1 MSDVRYF
8 EGVILNRFEE
18 KCVIVTGAGS
28 GFGEATAKR
37 FASEKANVVVSDV
50 EATSA
55 KKVCE
60 EIQKAGGKAISVT
73 CDVSVEADMEH
84 LVDKAIGEFGA
95 VDVMV
100 NNAGYSHMSRL
111 LWKISVEEF
120 DAVFAVNVKGV
131 FLGCKHVIPGMI
143 ERKKGVIVNIASVG
157 AIAPRA
163 GVTPYNGTK
172 GAVLTMTKGLAM
184 ETARHNIRVNAVNP
198 VAAETGFMKGAM
210 GVDQLEDEDRERLIS
225 TIPLGRM
232 AEPFDV
238 AAAVTFLSSEDARF
252 ITGTSLN
259 VDGGRSV

>member
-1 MSDVRYF
+1 M
-8 EGVILNRFEE
+8 LNRFDNRS
-18 KCVIVTGAGS
+18 VIVTGSGS

-37 FASEKANVVVSDV
+37 FASEGARVIVSDIDQNRADRV
-50 EATSA
+50 
-55 KKVCE
+55 VE
-60 EIQKAGGKAISVT
+60 EIIKEGGKAKSVV
-73 CDVSVEADMEH
+73 CDVSVESQVEK
-84 LVDKAIGEFGA
+84 LVQLVLDEYGG

-100 NNAGYSHMSRL
+100 NNAGYSHMSKL

-120 DAVFAVNVKGV
+120 DAVFAVNVRGV
-131 FLGCKHVIPGMI
+131 FLGCKHVIPTMI
-143 ERKKGVIVNIASVG
+143 EQRAGVIVNIASVG
-157 AIAPRA
+157 AVAPRA

-198 VAAETGFMKGAM
+198 VAAETRFMKGAM
-210 GVDQLEDEDRERLIS
+210 GVDQLEDSDRERLIS

-238 AAAVTFLSSEDARF
+238 AAAVTFLASEDACF
-252 ITGTSLN
+252 VTGTSLN

>member
-1 MSDVRYF
+1 M
-8 EGVILNRFEE
+8 I
-18 KCVIVTGAGS
+18 ITGAGS

-37 FASEKANVVVSDV
+37 FASEKASVIVSDV
-50 EATSA
+50 EAASA
-55 KKVCE
+55 ARVCD

-73 CDVSVEADMEH
+73 CDVSVEADMEK
-84 LVDKAIGEFGA
+84 LIDKAVSEFGA

-111 LWKISVEEF
+111 LWKISVEDF

-131 FLGCKHVIPGMI
+131 FLGCKHVIPRMI
-143 ERKKGVIVNIASVG
+143 ERRKGVILNIASVG

-210 GVDQLEDEDRERLIS
+210 GVDQLEDTDRERLIS

-238 AAAVTFLSSEDARF
+238 AAAVTFLSSDDARF

>member
-1 MSDVRYF
+1 M
-8 EGVILNRFEE
+8 NRFDNLS
-18 KCVIVTGAGS
+18 VIITGAGS

-37 FASEKANVVVSDV
+37 FASEKANVVVSDID
-50 EATSA
+50 EYRAE
-55 KKVCE
+55 KVCD
-60 EIQKAGGKAISVT
+60 EIKQKGGKAIAVG
-73 CDVSVEADMEH
+73 CNVALENEVKH
-84 LVDKAIGEFGA
+84 LVERAANDFGA

-100 NNAGYSHMSRL
+100 NNAGYSHMSKV
-111 LWKISVEEF
+111 LWKISLEEF
-120 DAVFAVNVKGV
+120 DAVFAVNVRGV
-131 FLGCKHVIPGMI
+131 FLGCKHVLPLMI
-143 ERKKGVIVNIASVG
+143 EQKKGVIVNIASVG

-172 GAVLTMTKGLAM
+172 GAVLTMTKGLAL
-184 ETARHNIRVNAVNP
+184 ETARYNIRVNAVNP

-210 GVDQLEDEDRERLIS
+210 GVDQLEDSDRERLIS

-238 AAAVTFLSSEDARF
+238 AAAVTFLSSKDADF

>member
-1 MSDVRYF
+1 M
-8 EGVILNRFEE
+8 NRFDNRS
-18 KCVIVTGAGS
+18 VIVTGAGS

-37 FASEKANVVVSDV
+37 FASEGAKVVVSDIDHDRARQV
-50 EATSA
+50 ATQI
-55 KKVCE
+55 VDE
-60 EIQKAGGKAISVT
+60 GGKAISVL
-73 CDVSVEADMEH
+73 CDVSVESEVEQ
-84 LVDKAIGEFGA
+84 LVQAAHSEYGG

-100 NNAGYSHMSRL
+100 NNAGYSHMSKL

-120 DAVFAVNVKGV
+120 DAVFSVNVRGV
-131 FLGCKHVIPGMI
+131 FLGCKHVIPIMI
-143 ERKKGVIVNIASVG
+143 EQRSGVIVNIASVG
-157 AIAPRA
+157 AVAPRA

-210 GVDQLEDEDRERLIS
+210 GVDQLEDSDRERLIS

-238 AAAVTFLSSEDARF
+238 AAAVTFLASEDARF
-252 ITGTSLN
+252 VTGTSLN

>member
-1 MSDVRYF
+1 M
-8 EGVILNRFEE
+8 NRFDNRS
-18 KCVIVTGAGS
+18 VIVTGSGS
-28 GFGEATAKR
+28 GFGEATVKR
-37 FASEKANVVVSDV
+37 FASEGARVIVSDIDQNRADRV
-50 EATSA
+50 
-55 KKVCE
+55 VE
-60 EIQKAGGKAISVT
+60 EIIKEGGKAKSVV
-73 CDVSVEADMEH
+73 CDVSVESQVEK
-84 LVDKAIGEFGA
+84 LVQLALDEYGG

-100 NNAGYSHMSRL
+100 NNAGYSHMSKL

-120 DAVFAVNVKGV
+120 DAVFAVNVRGV
-131 FLGCKHVIPGMI
+131 FLGCKHVIPMMI
-143 ERKKGVIVNIASVG
+143 EQRAGVIVNIASVG
-157 AIAPRA
+157 AVAPRA

-210 GVDQLEDEDRERLIS
+210 GVDQLEDSDRERLIS

-238 AAAVTFLSSEDARF
+238 AAAVTFLASEDARF
-252 ITGTSLN
+252 VTGTSLN

>member
-1 MSDVRYF
+1 M
-8 EGVILNRFEE
+8 LNRFDNQS
-18 KCVIVTGAGS
+18 VIVTGAGS

-37 FASEKANVVVSDV
+37 FASEGARVIVSDIDQNRADRV
-50 EATSA
+50 
-55 KKVCE
+55 VE
-60 EIQKAGGKAISVT
+60 EIIKERGKAKSVV
-73 CDVSVEADMEH
+73 CDVSVESQVEN
-84 LVDKAIGEFGA
+84 LVQSALDEYGG
-95 VDVMV
+95 VGVMV
-100 NNAGYSHMSRL
+100 NNAGYSHMSKL

-120 DAVFAVNVKGV
+120 DAVFAVNVRGV
-131 FLGCKHVIPGMI
+131 FLGCKHVIPTMI
-143 ERKKGVIVNIASVG
+143 EQRAGVIVNIASVG
-157 AIAPRA
+157 AVAPRA

-210 GVDQLEDEDRERLIS
+210 GVDRLEDSDRERLIS

-238 AAAVTFLSSEDARF
+238 AAAVTFLASEDARF
-252 ITGTSLN
+252 VTGTSLN